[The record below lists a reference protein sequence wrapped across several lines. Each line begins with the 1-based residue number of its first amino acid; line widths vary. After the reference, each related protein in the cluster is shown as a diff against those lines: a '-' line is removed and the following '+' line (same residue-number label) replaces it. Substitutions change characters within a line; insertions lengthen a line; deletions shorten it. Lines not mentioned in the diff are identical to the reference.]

1 MHGRIFYNKKC
12 HYFVT
17 SGVILYK
24 KTDENQDYC
33 IGMRKKEE
41 NMSAM
46 LKVKNMIRKGIMAVT
61 ASVGTAMMYTTNVF
75 AAEEGKKV
83 AEEGKKVAEEV
94 KKVAEDTKP
103 NPFLEIADPIVK
115 LIENLFAPTM
125 AIVVAA
131 GTLYCIVLGVKF
143 AKAEEPQEHEKAK
156 THLKNAIIGF
166 VLIFVLVVALRLSVG
181 PLTTWMNSQ

>member
-1 MHGRIFYNKKC
+1 
-12 HYFVT
+12 
-17 SGVILYK
+17 
-24 KTDENQDYC
+24 
-33 IGMRKKEE
+33 
-41 NMSAM
+41 MSAI
-46 LKVKNMIRKGIMAVT
+46 LKVKNMVRKGIMTVSAG
-61 ASVGTAMMYTTNVF
+61 VGTAMMYATNVF
-75 AAEEGKKV
+75 ASDETKKTTEEV
-83 AEEGKKVAEEV
+83 KKVAEEV
-94 KKVAEDTKP
+94 KKVAEDTQV
-103 NPFLEIADPIVK
+103 NPFLEIAEPIVK
-115 LIENLFAPTM
+115 LIESLFAPAM